1 MGLYDVCSFQP
12 IAVKHIAQ
20 LTWTGLVTKDK
31 AGHLLSIAKY
41 CICIIEYLE
50 SRLIEVDDVN
60 KVKLLVEG
68 CLFQPYA
75 HFT

>member
-12 IAVKHIAQ
+12 IAVQHIAQ

-31 AGHLLSIAKY
+31 AGHFLSITN
-41 CICIIEYLE
+41 CITEYLE
-50 SRLIEVDDVN
+50 LRLIEVDDVN
-60 KVKLLVEG
+60 NVKLLVEG